1 MRFIVPGAAFVVVVL
16 LRDALCLPGLLAVW
30 IVAGCGLFFLGC
42 SVSLLARALVASGPD
57 CLCWSAV
64 GNLIFLFGLVGVC
77 SPMLFEFYFALH
89 EGCSCFCS

>member
-1 MRFIVPGAAFVVVVL
+1 MPCVSLVCL
-16 LRDALCLPGLLAVW
+16 LFGLLPAV
-30 IVAGCGLFFLGC
+30 ACFFLGC